1 MVTQQ
6 RCRGCITEVPSK
18 CEIRNPRGTV
28 GHPGGKSV
36 RFFFFLNFPLAQKK
50 NPNGFVVK
58 FVFKRER
65 LRIIQF
71 LEVSVGDT
79 QFKRRF
85 IMQNDVESLH

>member
-1 MVTQQ
+1 MRNPKSPWDSGTP
-6 RCRGCITEVPSK
+6 RG
-18 CEIRNPRGTV
+18 EIRA
-28 GHPGGKSV
+28 
-36 RFFFFLNFPLAQKK
+36 FFFKNFPLAQKK